1 MSAREARGAGRHS
14 ALDDVQAL
22 FTGTAF
28 IALGVAMYSHSGLLS
43 GGTAGLAFLAH
54 YLLNVPFGA
63 VFFVL
68 NLPFYWLAWRQL
80 GRRFTVKT
88 LVAVSMLS
96 GMVELQPH
104 LVSFQALDP
113 LYAAVLGGLLM
124 GTGFLIMFRHKASL
138 GGVGILALV
147 LQERKGWRAGHV
159 QLAIDCAIVVAA
171 LISVEP
177 TRVLFSVAGAV
188 ALNMVL
194 AINHRPGRYVAQ

>member
-1 MSAREARGAGRHS
+1 MSAHEARRGGRHS
-14 ALDDVQAL
+14 FLDDVQAL

-28 IALGVAMYSHSGLLS
+28 IALGVAMYGHSGLLS

-68 NLPFYWLAWRQL
+68 HLPFYWLAWRHL

-88 LVAVSMLS
+88 LAAVSMLS
-96 GMVELQPH
+96 GMVELQSH
-104 LVSFQALDP
+104 WVSFQGLDP

-124 GTGFLIMFRHKASL
+124 GTGFLILFRHKASL

-147 LQERKGWRAGHV
+147 LQERKGWRA
-159 QLAIDCAIVVAA
+159 
-171 LISVEP
+171 
-177 TRVLFSVAGAV
+177 
-188 ALNMVL
+188 
-194 AINHRPGRYVAQ
+194 